1 MMFWTTLALVA
12 LFGALFGSF
21 LNVVIYRIPRG
32 ESIVFPASHCPHCGT
47 NLKPWHN
54 VPVLSW
60 LMLRGRCAFCGVPI
74 SAQYPLIE
82 LLSAAIAAALY
93 LKLGLSAAMIGITGV
108 FLTLLALLV
117 IDFYYKMVPD
127 SLNLLA
133 LTLAVVSAWS
143 PQMLAENL
151 KNALIFAGGF
161 ALLRFYVSYYLFV
174 KIKRMSPN
182 LKKASWVRNYNTI
195 PAVVEAM
202 GEGDIM
208 IGATMGALLGVQLGL
223 AAVFLSALLALPAML
238 LTRNETDAS
247 KQLPF
252 IPFLAMATWIVYIF
266 DTPIARWMEAFYA

>member
-1 MMFWTTLALVA
+1 MFWTTLALVA

-32 ESIVFPASHCPHCGT
+32 ESVVFPASHCPHCGT

-54 VPVLSW
+54 IPVLSW

-82 LLSAAIAAALY
+82 LLSAAIAASLY

-133 LTLAVVSAWS
+133 LTLAVISVWS
-143 PQMLAENL
+143 PQMLVENL
-151 KNALIFAGGF
+151 KNALLFAGGF

-182 LKKASWVRNYNTI
+182 LKQASWVRNYNTI

-266 DTPIARWMEAFYA
+266 DTPIARWMETFYA

>member
-82 LLSAAIAAALY
+82 LLSAAIATALY

-133 LTLAVVSAWS
+133 LTLAVVSVWS

-182 LKKASWVRNYNTI
+182 LKQASWVRNYNTI